1 MKMVW
6 AYHSEDPVPGLPLAY
21 HGPGQRGAR
30 SAFLVLRV
38 DQSAPSREKAP
49 STWEL
54 RNPAVSYCLRSIP
67 RICQKRAA
75 RHVYLAPKLPPT
87 AHTHRRGPLARGP
100 HPFRCFVA
108 APSRANG
115 SLNFGSCDSTD
126 RLHTRRFSR
135 PVFYFLYFIKFS
147 FSGRECTWR
156 QNLPHFSTK
165 TSNSAKK

>member
-38 DQSAPSREKAP
+38 DQSAPSREKVLH
-49 STWEL
+49 TWEL
-54 RNPAVSYCLRSIP
+54 RNPSVSYCRRSIP
-67 RICQKRAA
+67 RICQMCAA

-100 HPFRCFVA
+100 HPFRCFVP
-108 APSRANG
+108 APSRAQ
-115 SLNFGSCDSTD
+115 TD
-126 RLHTRRFSR
+126 LLISR
-135 PVFYFLYFIKFS
+135 HAILQNAFTLAAILGLQIYFCVS
-147 FSGRECTWR
+147 FSPYWNKICLCR
-156 QNLPHFSTK
+156 L
-165 TSNSAKK
+165 NSPVSSLYSSFH